1 MRINADFSQRA
12 LVRLNANNWVAS
24 QCAGVRGRMLDQF
37 DPADRTQVQ
46 SVSDKAHLSP
56 VATGVDTVSL
66 HADPREQIF
75 MERLTPNTSRSRGAS
90 GALEI
95 RDAGAF
101 LDGTNQLAPWDCL
114 RLPVASGFV
123 ATARPDG
130 AQVWVKTSHLRD
142 VTGAAA

>member
-1 MRINADFSQRA
+1 MRVNADFSQRA
-12 LVRLNANNWVAS
+12 LVRRNANDWVAS

-37 DPADRTQVQ
+37 NPPDRMHVQ
-46 SVSDKAHLSP
+46 IVSTKAHLSP

-95 RDAGAF
+95 RDAGVF
-101 LDGTNQLAPWDCL
+101 SDGTDQLAPWDWL
-114 RLPVASGFV
+114 RLPVASGFA
-123 ATARPDG
+123 ATASSDG
-130 AQVWVKTSHLRD
+130 AQVWVKTGHLRD
-142 VTGAAA
+142 VIGVAA